1 MALATHSA
9 PQKRTYQFDW
19 KDYNQTL
26 INRGDISLYLEIVDH
41 IEIELEIA
49 HTKKIGRKFGYRDC
63 LFVFCAII
71 RPLFHFS
78 Y

>member
-26 INRGDISLYLEIVDH
+26 IKKGEISNYLEILDH
-41 IEIELEIA
+41 MKKEHKIA
-49 HTKKIGRKFGYRDC
+49 IWIFG
-63 LFVFCAII
+63 L
-71 RPLFHFS
+71 
-78 Y
+78 